1 MICRAPIFC
10 AATTLVACGGSPPGI
25 EHEHAAGATAA
36 RTLASQNIDGNLVS
50 RNAAIAEILRRDE
63 AQLLTDWPVD
73 IRTPLQDGNSATQL
87 AQLLGDQ
94 PYRATFT
101 TADGAQRLATL
112 EIGALDEFDAI
123 ADPDESD
130 SALDADTMLAT
141 QLAAADSEEQIYL
154 IDDAELSSD
163 NLRVLASRL
172 KVAPATSEEAKLQQG
187 IMRRL
192 DLGDEVGARLA
203 VLDALNSPNDTVVEM
218 ALDSI
223 DTWNDRS
230 IEPWLR
236 AAVNHPNP
244 IIAERIA
251 LTLSDIELIAP
262 VPAGP
267 APTGVDLND
276 LLNEATE
283 RRERL
288 QKQRAER
295 FQ

>member
-1 MICRAPIFC
+1 M
-10 AATTLVACGGSPPGI
+10 
-25 EHEHAAGATAA
+25 
-36 RTLASQNIDGNLVS
+36 
-50 RNAAIAEILRRDE
+50 
-63 AQLLTDWPVD
+63 D
-73 IRTPLQDGNSATQL
+73 IRTSLKDGNSAAQL
-87 AQLLGDQ
+87 AQLLVDQ

-112 EIGALDEFDAI
+112 EIGALDESDAI
-123 ADPDESD
+123 AGDDESD
-130 SALDADTMLAT
+130 SALDADTTLAT

-154 IDDAELSSD
+154 IDDAELSSA
-163 NLRVLASRL
+163 NLRVLTSRL
-172 KVAPATSEEAKLQQG
+172 QVTPATREEAELQQG

-236 AAVNHPNP
+236 AAADHPNP

-251 LTLSDIELIAP
+251 LALSDIELIAP

-267 APTGVDLND
+267 APTGVDLNN
-276 LLNEATE
+276 LLNEATA